1 MKRIVLATLLATGL
15 MAGAAQAQAPEPGT
29 GLVPAGG
36 GIVGGGVAAMTGS
49 GDEALITYAASGAGG
64 GGGVAHE
71 QAGRLAT
78 FAGSDGD
85 GRPRWTYATPA
96 TTSGAGTGRE
106 AWMTGSGD
114 DAQVVYG
121 RRPR

>member
-36 GIVGGGVAAMTGS
+36 DIVGGGFAAMTGS
-49 GDEALITYAASGAGG
+49 GDEALITYAASGAGE
-64 GGGVAHE
+64 GGVAHE

-85 GRPRWTYATPA
+85 GSPRWTHATPA
-96 TTSGAGTGRE
+96 ATSGAGRE
-106 AWMTGSGD
+106 A
-114 DAQVVYG
+114 
-121 RRPR
+121 

>member
-1 MKRIVLATLLATGL
+1 MKRIVLATFLATGL
-15 MAGAAQAQAPEPGT
+15 MAGAARAQAPEPGT

-36 GIVGGGVAAMTGS
+36 GIAGGGFAAMTGS

-64 GGGVAHE
+64 GGGAYE

-85 GRPRWTYATPA
+85 GRPRWTYAA
-96 TTSGAGTGRE
+96 ASGAGAGRE
-106 AWMTGSGD
+106 AWMTGAWD
-114 DAQVVYG
+114 DARVVYG